1 MGSNAGAGGGV
12 YTRPFTERPLVGVGW
27 VGWGG
32 REWPATG
39 SRRTGGPGLGKV
51 WAQGSSGDSR
61 GLRMAAQS
69 WVCSAG
75 AAGICTACWEG
86 RHRAPPTV
94 RHAPRVIGRGRGR
107 PSKKSENAKRSH
119 FVLIVYI
126 LLGQSANASRSHF
139 F

>member
-1 MGSNAGAGGGV
+1 MPA
-12 YTRPFTERPLVGVGW
+12 LGVGSTPARSPSGPW
-27 VGWGG
+27 WGWDGWDGVGENGPPPDRAG
-32 REWPATG
+32 R
-39 SRRTGGPGLGKV
+39 GGPGLGKV